1 MLAVSKLAQLSVET
15 GSFLLEVAA
24 NFRLEPWVGGARGA
38 FSCGVHENAGV
49 LDLVQERVGV
59 GRVGHGGGA
68 EQGRLLVRT
77 RVEAR
82 IFAATGHQQLG
93 GELLAEVQVPGAG
106 GVLGVEVPER
116 TVSLQIQVE
125 GGRLRPHGCGAAV
138 MASLKFTY
146 K

>member
-15 GSFLLEVAA
+15 GSFLLEVAT
-24 NFRLEPWVGGARGA
+24 NFRLEPRVGGTRGS
-38 FSCGVHENAGV
+38 FSCGVHMNTSV
-49 LDLVQERVGV
+49 LDLVQECVGV

-77 RVEAR
+77 RVKAR
-82 IFAATGHQQLG
+82 VFTAAGHQQLG

-116 TVSLQIQVE
+116 TVSLKIQ
-125 GGRLRPHGCGAAV
+125 GGGLRPHGGGAAV
-138 MASLKFTY
+138 VASLKFTY

>member
-1 MLAVSKLAQLSVET
+1 MLAVGKLAQLSIEA
-15 GSFLLEVAA
+15 GPFLLEIAA
-24 NFRLEPWVGGARGA
+24 NFCLEPRVGGARDS
-38 FSCGVHENAGV
+38 FSCGVHVDTGV

-82 IFAATGHQQLG
+82 VFAATSHQQLG
-93 GELLAEVQVPGAG
+93 SELLAEVQVPGAG
-106 GVLGVEVPER
+106 GVLEVEVPER
-116 TVSLQIQVE
+116 TVDLQIHVE
-125 GGRLRPHGCGAAV
+125 GGGLRPHGGGAAV
-138 MASLKFTY
+138 VASLKFTY

>member
-15 GSFLLEVAA
+15 GSFLLEVAT
-24 NFRLEPWVGGARGA
+24 NFRLEPRVGGTRGS
-38 FSCGVHENAGV
+38 FSCGVHMIMNTSV
-49 LDLVQERVGV
+49 LDLVQECVGV

-77 RVEAR
+77 RVKAR
-82 IFAATGHQQLG
+82 IFAAAGHQQLG

-116 TVSLQIQVE
+116 TVSL
-125 GGRLRPHGCGAAV
+125 
-138 MASLKFTY
+138 
-146 K
+146 

>member
-15 GSFLLEVAA
+15 GSFLLEVAT
-24 NFRLEPWVGGARGA
+24 NFRLEPRVCGARCL
-38 FSCGVHENAGV
+38 FSCAVHVDAGV

-77 RVEAR
+77 RVKAR
-82 IFAATGHQQLG
+82 VFTAAGHQQLG

-116 TVSLQIQVE
+116 TVSL
-125 GGRLRPHGCGAAV
+125 
-138 MASLKFTY
+138 
-146 K
+146 